1 MPAKVS
7 NLSVDATSPVPLWY
21 QLRNAMLGHIISG
34 SWKPGSQLCAEEELS
49 DQLGVSRATV
59 RAAINSLV
67 RDGLVVRTRGRG
79 SFVAAAPAT
88 EIRLGPLGFY
98 RTMTARGHAVHSKIL
113 DTRVVQATEDLIQ
126 NLNLHRNEQVL
137 HIRRLRYLDSR
148 PAVLSNNYLV
158 YDLCQG
164 LEDED
169 LSTGSLWARLEQR
182 TGRQIAGGI
191 HTFYAVLATEEE
203 QGLLEIPPNVPLLM
217 SVGTNYLTDG
227 TPFEQSDVKVPGDRG
242 FLEVRYVTR
251 IIPSSESGEAEP

>member
-1 MPAKVS
+1 MPAQVS
-7 NLSVDATSPVPLWY
+7 DLSVDVTSPVPLWY
-21 QLRNAMLGHIISG
+21 QLRNAMLAHIISG
-34 SWKPGSQLCAEEELS
+34 DWKPGSQLCAEEELS
-49 DQLGVSRATV
+49 DRLGVSRATV

-67 RDGLVVRTRGRG
+67 RDGLVVRTRGKG

-113 DTRVVQATEDLIQ
+113 DMRVIQATENLVQD
-126 NLNLHRNEQVL
+126 LNLHRNEQVL
-137 HIRRLRYLDSR
+137 YIWRLRYLDNR

-158 YDLCQG
+158 YDLCRG

-191 HTFYAVLATEEE
+191 HTFHAVLATEEE
-203 QGLLEIPPNVPLLM
+203 QQLLEILPNVPLLM

-251 IIPSSESGEAEP
+251 VIPASESGEAEP